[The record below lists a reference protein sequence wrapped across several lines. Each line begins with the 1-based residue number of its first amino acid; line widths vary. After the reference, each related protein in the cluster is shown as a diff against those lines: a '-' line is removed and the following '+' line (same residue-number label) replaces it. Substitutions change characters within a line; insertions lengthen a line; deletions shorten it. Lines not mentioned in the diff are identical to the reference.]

1 MNYQTIK
8 KHGSI
13 ELIKL
18 NKPIF
23 GGLYA
28 VLDTETKKAK
38 TGLNL
43 DASLEIFNTLKNIQ
57 L

>member
-8 KHGSI
+8 KHGNL

-18 NKPIF
+18 SKPIF

-28 VLDTETKKAK
+28 ILNTETKRAK

-43 DASLEIFNTLKNIQ
+43 DASLEIFNTLKTTP
-57 L
+57 